1 MEELNVN
8 QTEPTNEVVQEND
21 GQVEQPKVEETQ
33 TSNES
38 PVEGSTTDVKPQEG
52 IVEPP
57 KEENSTEGQPMTSE
71 EIQKRLD
78 KLKEYEVKDNEL
90 NELRNRLG
98 SQAPQDNTIF
108 QARQQL
114 AMVENLAQ
122 QEYIKLC
129 NEYGVDY
136 RPDMIDKSSQVLK
149 EKDPQAYYDLKYKL
163 NNICDGLEAKR
174 NEVEGFVNRYELN
187 NAIERNRKIF
197 DTSPAVS
204 TVMDGLLKEGF
215 VTAANMDTVIQNYM
229 MPIMRE
235 AYEAGRQ
242 SAAQISPTSPAKV
255 LNNSVI
261 TQQQATPLPQKQ
273 QFTLDEIASMDSAT
287 YKKYQAE
294 IDKLFLR

>member
-8 QTEPTNEVVQEND
+8 QTEQTNEVVQEND

-38 PVEGSTTDVKPQEG
+38 PVEDSTTDVKPQDG

-242 SAAQISPTSPAKV
+242 SAAQTPPSPAKV

>member
-33 TSNES
+33 TLNES
-38 PVEGSTTDVKPQEG
+38 PLEDSTTDVKPQEG

-57 KEENSTEGQPMTSE
+57 KEENSIEGQPMTSE

-174 NEVEGFVNRYELN
+174 NEVEGFVNRYELS

-242 SAAQISPTSPAKV
+242 SAAQTPPSPAKV

>member
-8 QTEPTNEVVQEND
+8 QTEQTNEVVQEND
-21 GQVEQPKVEETQ
+21 GQVEQPKVVETQ
-33 TSNES
+33 TLNES
-38 PVEGSTTDVKPQEG
+38 SVKDSTTNVKPQDG

-57 KEENSTEGQPMTSE
+57 KEENPTEGQPMTSE

-242 SAAQISPTSPAKV
+242 AAAQTPPSPAKV

>member
-38 PVEGSTTDVKPQEG
+38 PVEGSTTDVKPQDG

-242 SAAQISPTSPAKV
+242 SAAQTPPSPAKV

>member
-8 QTEPTNEVVQEND
+8 QTEQTNEVVQEND

-38 PVEGSTTDVKPQEG
+38 PVEDSTTDVKPQEG

-187 NAIERNRKIF
+187 NAIERHRKIF

-242 SAAQISPTSPAKV
+242 SAAQTPPSPAKV

>member
-38 PVEGSTTDVKPQEG
+38 PLEEPTIDVKPQEG

-129 NEYGVDY
+129 NEYSVDY

-242 SAAQISPTSPAKV
+242 SAAQTPPSPAKV

>member
-8 QTEPTNEVVQEND
+8 QTEQTNEVVQEND

-38 PVEGSTTDVKPQEG
+38 PVEDSTTDVKPQDG

-174 NEVEGFVNRYELN
+174 NEVEGFVNRYQLN
-187 NAIERNRKIF
+187 NAFERNRKIF

-242 SAAQISPTSPAKV
+242 SAAQTPPSPAKV

>member
-21 GQVEQPKVEETQ
+21 GQVEQPKVEESQ

-57 KEENSTEGQPMTSE
+57 KKENSTEGQPMTSE

-242 SAAQISPTSPAKV
+242 SAAQTPPSPAKV

>member
-21 GQVEQPKVEETQ
+21 GQVEQPKVEENQ

-242 SAAQISPTSPAKV
+242 SAAQTPPSPAKV

>member
-33 TSNES
+33 TLNES
-38 PVEGSTTDVKPQEG
+38 PVEDSTTDVKPQEG
-52 IVEPP
+52 IVEPT

-215 VTAANMDTVIQNYM
+215 VTATNMDTVIQNYM

-242 SAAQISPTSPAKV
+242 SVAQTPPSPAKV

>member
-21 GQVEQPKVEETQ
+21 GQVEQPKVEENQ

-38 PVEGSTTDVKPQEG
+38 PVEGSTTDVKPQDG

-242 SAAQISPTSPAKV
+242 SAAQTSPSPAKV

>member
-8 QTEPTNEVVQEND
+8 QTEQTNEVVQEND

-242 SAAQISPTSPAKV
+242 SAAQTPTSPAKV

>member
-8 QTEPTNEVVQEND
+8 QTEPTNEVVQENN

-242 SAAQISPTSPAKV
+242 SAAQTPPSPAKV

>member
-8 QTEPTNEVVQEND
+8 QTEQTNEVVQEND
-21 GQVEQPKVEETQ
+21 GQVEQPKVEENQ
-33 TSNES
+33 TLNES
-38 PVEGSTTDVKPQEG
+38 PVEGSTTDVKPQDG

-174 NEVEGFVNRYELN
+174 NEVEGFINRYELN
-187 NAIERNRKIF
+187 NAFERNRKIF

-242 SAAQISPTSPAKV
+242 SASQTPPSPAKV

>member
-8 QTEPTNEVVQEND
+8 QTEQTNEVVQEND
-21 GQVEQPKVEETQ
+21 GQVEQPKVEKNQ

-38 PVEGSTTDVKPQEG
+38 QVGGSTTNVKPQEG

-136 RPDMIDKSSQVLK
+136 RPDMIDKSSQLLK

-242 SAAQISPTSPAKV
+242 SAAQTPPSPAKV

-261 TQQQATPLPQKQ
+261 TQQQASPLPQKQ

>member
-1 MEELNVN
+1 MDELNVN
-8 QTEPTNEVVQEND
+8 QTEQTNEVVQEND
-21 GQVEQPKVEETQ
+21 GQVEQPKVVETQ
-33 TSNES
+33 TLNES
-38 PVEGSTTDVKPQEG
+38 SVKDSTTNVKPQDG

-57 KEENSTEGQPMTSE
+57 KGQNSTEGQPMTSE

-242 SAAQISPTSPAKV
+242 LAAQTPPSPAKV

>member
-1 MEELNVN
+1 MEELNAN

-38 PVEGSTTDVKPQEG
+38 PVEDSTTDVKPQDG

-57 KEENSTEGQPMTSE
+57 KEENSTEVQPMTSE

-174 NEVEGFVNRYELN
+174 NEVEGFINRYELN
-187 NAIERNRKIF
+187 NAFERNRKIF

-242 SAAQISPTSPAKV
+242 SAAQTPPSPAKV

>member
-8 QTEPTNEVVQEND
+8 QTEPTNEVVQENE
-21 GQVEQPKVEETQ
+21 GQVEQPKVEESQ
-33 TSNES
+33 TLNES

-57 KEENSTEGQPMTSE
+57 KVENSTEGQPMTSE

-242 SAAQISPTSPAKV
+242 AATQTPPSPAKV

>member
-21 GQVEQPKVEETQ
+21 GQVEQPKVEENQ
-33 TSNES
+33 TLNES

-57 KEENSTEGQPMTSE
+57 KVENSTEGQPMTSE

-242 SAAQISPTSPAKV
+242 SAPQTPPSPAKV

>member
-33 TSNES
+33 TLNES
-38 PVEGSTTDVKPQEG
+38 PVEYSTTDVKPQEG
-52 IVEPP
+52 IVEP
-57 KEENSTEGQPMTSE
+57 KEKENSTEGQPMTSE

-98 SQAPQDNTIF
+98 SQATQDNTVF

-136 RPDMIDKSSQVLK
+136 RPDMIDKSSQLLK

-163 NNICDGLEAKR
+163 NNICDSLEAKR

-187 NAIERNRKIF
+187 NAFERNRKIF

-242 SAAQISPTSPAKV
+242 AAAQAAPSPAKV

-261 TQQQATPLPQKQ
+261 TQQQATPIPQKQ

>member
-8 QTEPTNEVVQEND
+8 QTEQTNEVVQEND

-38 PVEGSTTDVKPQEG
+38 PVEDSTTDVKPQDG

-136 RPDMIDKSSQVLK
+136 RPDMIDKSSQILK

-242 SAAQISPTSPAKV
+242 SAAQTPPSPAKV

>member
-21 GQVEQPKVEETQ
+21 GKVEQTKVEEVQ

-57 KEENSTEGQPMTSE
+57 KEENPTEGQPMTSE

-78 KLKEYEVKDNEL
+78 KLKEYEVKDNEV

-149 EKDPQAYYDLKYKL
+149 EKDPQACYDLKYKL

-242 SAAQISPTSPAKV
+242 SAAQTPTSPAKV

-261 TQQQATPLPQKQ
+261 TQQQATPIPQQQ

>member
-38 PVEGSTTDVKPQEG
+38 PVEDSTTDVKPQDG

-71 EIQKRLD
+71 EIQRRLD

-242 SAAQISPTSPAKV
+242 SAAQTPPSPAKV

>member
-1 MEELNVN
+1 MEELNAN
-8 QTEPTNEVVQEND
+8 QTEPTNEVVQENN
-21 GQVEQPKVEETQ
+21 GQVEQPKVEGTQ

-38 PVEGSTTDVKPQEG
+38 PVKGSTTDVKPQEG

-57 KEENSTEGQPMTSE
+57 KVENPTEGQPMTSE

-242 SAAQISPTSPAKV
+242 SAAQTPPSPAKV

>member
-33 TSNES
+33 TLNES
-38 PVEGSTTDVKPQEG
+38 PVEGSTTDVKPQDG
-52 IVEPP
+52 TVEPP
-57 KEENSTEGQPMTSE
+57 KEENPTEGQPMTSE

-242 SAAQISPTSPAKV
+242 SAAQTPPSPAKV